1 MRPNDFLTHKMWSC
15 SSVRYPITTDR
26 TLGQPISRTSALV
39 AAVAA
44 IAFGWLAEVAAHE
57 VADGTLAAAIRA
69 SGHPCA
75 RVIEKERSGEG
86 SSIWRV
92 RCNSGRFQVTMK
104 GDSTAEVVP
113 ID

>member
-1 MRPNDFLTHKMWSC
+1 MGH
-15 SSVRYPITTDR
+15 PITNDR
-26 TLGQPISRTSALV
+26 TLRQPLSRTSVLV
-39 AAVAA
+39 AVLAAV
-44 IAFGWLAEVAAHE
+44 AFGWLAEAAAHD

-104 GDSTAEVVP
+104 GDSAAEVVP

>member
-1 MRPNDFLTHKMWSC
+1 M
-15 SSVRYPITTDR
+15 RYPITTDR
-26 TLGQPISRTSALV
+26 VSGQPLFRTSVLV

-44 IAFGWLAEVAAHE
+44 VAFGWLVEAAAHD